1 MGSKVMLWGS
11 CSPCTRASS
20 RSVRS
25 ETSETVPSP
34 MLPTA
39 STSPEGVELHMLG
52 LMAELDGGRH
62 RERSK
67 IDHRDGVIGGVRHCH
82 LAEALRDR
90 DLMRHLAHR
99 DMRDHRI
106 DARIDD
112 RHVGGRSVGHEHVV
126 REVVQRVYAWHRHG
140 KHGERTEAR

>member
-1 MGSKVMLWGS
+1 MGLVQPVHACELALGAERNQRDR
-11 CSPCTRASS
+11 PLADVAHGQHVAR
-20 RSVRS
+20 
-25 ETSETVPSP
+25 
-34 MLPTA
+34 
-39 STSPEGVELHMLG
+39 GVELHVLG

-62 RERSK
+62 RERSE

-112 RHVGGRSVGHEHVV
+112 RHVGGRPVGHEHVV